1 MSVREAHAPPVL
13 DGVQQSALEA
23 LRRDGIAIVPFAEL
37 FQDERLWDELRADMA
52 RFVRATEEQ
61 LAEPRRAEKGK
72 SFIARRFLTKGAD
85 PRFAHDN
92 LWLQLSLSSRLLDV
106 VNGYRAEPAHL
117 IDFDNWYT
125 IPDPDADMRVKS
137 QQWHR
142 DPWDE
147 HITKVFVYF
156 SDVDADAGPFEYV
169 PGSAPGSRYGDLW
182 PWQPE
187 GVYPPQEEFEA
198 TIPQSEWLTATGPA
212 GTVIFCDT
220 SGFHRGG
227 WAKLKPRVLSVQTY
241 VGSSSAKRPRFSLD
255 GPVDDT
261 LSPTAAR
268 ALSWARERP

>member
-1 MSVREAHAPPVL
+1 MSVAAAPQLDEVQERVL
-13 DGVQQSALEA
+13 DA
-23 LRRDGIAIVPFAEL
+23 LRREGIALVPFGEL
-37 FQDERLWDELRADMA
+37 FRDERLWNELRDDIGT
-52 RFVRATEEQ
+52 FVAETEAQ

-85 PRFAHDN
+85 ARFRLDN
-92 LWLQLSLSSRLLDV
+92 LWLRLSVSSPLLDV
-106 VNGYRAEPAHL
+106 VNAYRRESVRL

-125 IPDPDADMRVKS
+125 IPDPEAVDRVKS

-156 SDVDADAGPFEYV
+156 SDVDEDSGPFEYV
-169 PGSAPGSRYGDLW
+169 PDSAPGGGYGHLW

-187 GVYPPQEEFEA
+187 GVYPPQDQFEA
-198 TIPQSEWLTATGPA
+198 AIPQSDWLTATGPA

-227 WAKLKPRVLSVQTY
+227 WAKHKPRILSVQTY
-241 VGSSSAKRPRFSLD
+241 IGGSSAKRPRFELEANGGAAGLD
-255 GPVDDT
+255 P
-261 LSPTAAR
+261 AAR
-268 ALSWARERP
+268 SALDWSLEPS